1 MGTNSRREQIL
12 VALKALLETL
22 PSIKKVSRRQPTS
35 PEDLRR
41 IAGTQM
47 PYIAMIGGVPQPK
60 EHMSGRHAGGVDAV
74 ISDLSVNLFCYFM
87 DNTTADS
94 TLSDIM
100 DDVWAMVYTDQTL
113 GFKFVTST
121 TLMPQAQVA
130 VWEPYVAFS
139 MITKIT
145 YHHTTGGI

>member
-1 MGTNSRREQIL
+1 MAANSKREQIL
-12 VALKALLETL
+12 VAFKSLLEGL
-22 PSIKKVSRRQPTS
+22 PSVKKVDRRQPTS

-47 PYIAMIGGVPQPK
+47 PFIAMIGGVPQPV
-60 EHMSGRHAGGVDAV
+60 EHVSGRGPGGVDV
-74 ISDLSVNLFCYFM
+74 VVSNLDVALFIYYM

-94 TLSDIM
+94 TLSNIM
-100 DDVWAMVYTDQTL
+100 DDVWAKVYSDQTL
-113 GFKFVTST
+113 GFRFVTGT
-121 TLMPQAQVA
+121 TISPNTEVA

-139 MITKIT
+139 MNTKIT